1 MSAAAAAP
9 LAGSSLTGAIG
20 DSAEWYIPR
29 NSSELTTNG
38 KYPNAIDGFLQTF
51 TVPDPK
57 TGRRRTPR
65 AGEIFKNPALAMTL
79 SKVAGGGCE
88 EFYNGS
94 IAQAYVDYAKDSGL
108 RLTAEDF
115 AQHHGEW
122 VTPYNAT
129 YRDEYMVTEI
139 PPNPQ
144 GIAALQMLNIL

>member
-1 MSAAAAAP
+1 M
-9 LAGSSLTGAIG
+9 
-20 DSAEWYIPR
+20 
-29 NSSELTTNG
+29 
-38 KYPNAIDGFLQTF
+38 
-51 TVPDPK
+51 PDAK